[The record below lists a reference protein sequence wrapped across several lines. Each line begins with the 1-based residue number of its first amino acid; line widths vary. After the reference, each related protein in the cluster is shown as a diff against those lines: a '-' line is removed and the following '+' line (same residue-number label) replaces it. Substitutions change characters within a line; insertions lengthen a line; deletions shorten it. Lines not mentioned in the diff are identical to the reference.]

1 MNDPVGAFA
10 SVRESVI
17 SYIQTAFGT
26 QFPGLEAERS
36 RLLGMAG
43 AISQEPW
50 LEPLPRYQSSGKTIA
65 ELGQQDL
72 PGFAPPEIADFQ
84 SLASCGLM
92 GQYALHRHQLEMLS
106 TALGGQSCV
115 VTAGTGSG
123 KTEAFLLPIFA
134 YLARE
139 SATWAAP
146 GPVAP
151 HANDWWWSDEWRD
164 QCWPLVGNQ
173 RHAHRSLRVPQR
185 SHEPRPAAVR
195 ALVVYPMNALVED
208 QLTRLRRA
216 LDSPLARDW
225 LAEHR
230 NGNRIYIGRY
240 NSVTPV
246 PGHEYRAPSRTGH
259 TSVDRDRIERLVR
272 SLQEADRAAQIARA
286 HAAGSRAGGRPVLLP
301 HSRRCRNALAA
312 GTCRTHR
319 QTSSSRTSACSAS
332 CSCETP
338 THRIFEQTRDWLQQ
352 DGSVFHLIV
361 DELHLYRGTAGTEV
375 AYLLRLL
382 LNRLG
387 LAPGIRELRVLASSA
402 SLEPDDPDSL
412 RFLSEFFGEDW
423 TAGQIVPGYPA
434 PVPAAPAEALD
445 AAPFAN
451 LVTATSEGG
460 AEAARCARAHD
471 LARSLGAPSNDDQS
485 PTGPGAGSRIRWP
498 RNDRTDARRLRCWRR
513 DQGSPVLRVRERSVR
528 TLPGGRVSCPRPLEA
543 RALCDQ
549 PGRPCIATVVPHPL
563 VLPQHRGSVG
573 VHERRV
579 R

>member
-26 QFPGLEAERS
+26 QFPGLEAERA
-36 RLLGMAG
+36 RLLRMPG

-50 LEPLPRYQSSGKTIA
+50 LEPLPRYQSSGKTIT
-65 ELGQQDL
+65 ELGQPDL

-146 GPVAP
+146 GPLAP

-173 RHAHRSLRVPQR
+173 RRARLSLRVPQR
-185 SHEPRPAAVR
+185 SHESRPAAVR

-216 LDSPLARDW
+216 LDSPLARGW

-259 TSVDRDRIERLVR
+259 TSVDRERIERLVR
-272 SLQEADRAAQIARA
+272 SLQEADRAAQIART
-286 HAAGSRAGGRPVLLP
+286 HAAEAGREDVRYFFPTLDGAEMRSRWDMQDAPPDILITNFSMLGIMLMRDADAQV
-301 HSRRCRNALAA
+301 
-312 GTCRTHR
+312 
-319 QTSSSRTSACSAS
+319 
-332 CSCETP
+332 
-338 THRIFEQTRDWLQQ
+338 FEQTRDWLQQ
-352 DGSVFHLIV
+352 DGSVFHLVV

-387 LAPGIRELRVLASSA
+387 LAPRGSAVAGPRLLGIARTRRPGQLA
-402 SLEPDDPDSL
+402 
-412 RFLSEFFGEDW
+412 
-423 TAGQIVPGYPA
+423 I
-434 PVPAAPAEALD
+434 PV
-445 AAPFAN
+445 
-451 LVTATSEGG
+451 G
-460 AEAARCARAHD
+460 
-471 LARSLGAPSNDDQS
+471 
-485 PTGPGAGSRIRWP
+485 
-498 RNDRTDARRLRCWRR
+498 
-513 DQGSPVLRVRERSVR
+513 VLRPGLDSRPNRPR
-528 TLPGGRVSCPRPLEA
+528 LPCACPGGTRGSTRSGPVC
-543 RALCDQ
+543 Q
-549 PGRPCIATVVPHPL
+549 PGNR
-563 VLPQHRGSVG
+563 HRRG
-573 VHERRV
+573 HC
-579 R
+579 